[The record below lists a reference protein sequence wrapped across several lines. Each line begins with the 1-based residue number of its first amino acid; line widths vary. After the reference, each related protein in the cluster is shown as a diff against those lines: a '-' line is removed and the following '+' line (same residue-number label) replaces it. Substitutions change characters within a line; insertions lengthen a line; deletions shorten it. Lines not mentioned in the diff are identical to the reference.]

1 MNQALR
7 TLFNIAHRLHNVLG
21 PSWVL
26 VCYIFFLLSVKW
38 NPTLCLMSGHD
49 EYLQV
54 LETLAALDRA
64 IHSPHAT
71 TQVILSIVILF
82 SENWLQLPCNIF
94 SEIMNS

>member
-1 MNQALR
+1 
-7 TLFNIAHRLHNVLG
+7 
-21 PSWVL
+21 
-26 VCYIFFLLSVKW
+26 
-38 NPTLCLMSGHD
+38 MSGHD

-94 SEIMNS
+94 SEIINS